1 MKSNYGTYFSLMG
14 IIALLTFCGCD
25 FSRPDLHV
33 SVSDTKGLAKGSPV
47 IWQDAYVGQIS
58 GVSPE
63 EGRYRVHVTLQK
75 PYRKTIRAGVKACPL
90 LDKKISEK
98 PILFLIGG
106 KDPALPLLAKGS
118 QIQEAS
124 LTETAMYKNFW
135 SWLGGSRNSKMLLI
149 GCLVAVVVGFVAFKI
164 LKGLLKIVII
174 VGAILIVIFSSKTLS
189 DNWATYKASWNSAEV
204 KQWLSEHMK
213 DVEQIRNLLPRH
225 DASKTEEKK

>member
-1 MKSNYGTYFSLMG
+1 
-14 IIALLTFCGCD
+14 
-25 FSRPDLHV
+25 
-33 SVSDTKGLAKGSPV
+33 
-47 IWQDAYVGQIS
+47 
-58 GVSPE
+58 
-63 EGRYRVHVTLQK
+63 VTLQK